1 MKFINAESENRI
13 QIRVE
18 HNRDLGGTP
27 NLGHTI
33 EHAARSC
40 PGLQR
45 ALRRQLVDNAICQRI
60 RKWQAELEQIRAVS
74 LQRQCDLNGPG
85 KIWIARANVGNRSEE
100 RRVGKEC
107 SSRGAPHD

>member
-18 HNRDLGGTP
+18 HNRDLGGRR
-27 NLGHTI
+27 NLEHTI

-60 RKWQAELEQIRAVS
+60 RKWQAELEQIRAVF
-74 LQRQCDLNGPG
+74 LQRQSDLNVPC
-85 KIWIARANVGNRSEE
+85 KQWIVRANAGHEGGPFFVAE
-100 RRVGKEC
+100 
-107 SSRGAPHD
+107 